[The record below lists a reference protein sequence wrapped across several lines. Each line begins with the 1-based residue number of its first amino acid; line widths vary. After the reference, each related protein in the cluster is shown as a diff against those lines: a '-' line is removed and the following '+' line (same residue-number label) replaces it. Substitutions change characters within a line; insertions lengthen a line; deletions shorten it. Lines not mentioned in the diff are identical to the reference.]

1 MTPMPTLVILEAAS
15 RWKRRRISI
24 PYDSEVEIIP
34 SQSWLVSQSPSP
46 TPISPSGAP
55 ISPSYLFL
63 GSSSQHSPSFKMED
77 IFSNLRLDHA
87 PICFLILN
95 EEENGMMET
104 ILQGRSTL
112 GPDGLDMMEVVARH
126 PLCVCLTIFISL
138 FVFWR
143 RHLVFN

>member
-1 MTPMPTLVILEAAS
+1 MTPIPTLVILEAAS

-24 PYDSEVEIIP
+24 PSDSEVEIIP
-34 SQSWLVSQSPSP
+34 PQSWLVPQSPSP

-55 ISPSYLFL
+55 TSPSYLFL
-63 GSSSQHSPSFKMED
+63 GSLSQPPPSSKMED

-95 EEENGMMET
+95 EEENGIMET
-104 ILQGRSTL
+104 ILQGRSML
-112 GPDGLDMMEVVARH
+112 GPDGLDMMETIACH
-126 PLCVCLTIFISL
+126 PRGVCLMIFILL
-138 FVFWR
+138 FVLWS